1 MSENS
6 TRAKLD
12 RLFPPPSPSRV
23 PAPPAPPAQIVPSK
37 DSLHRLEQE
46 VLGDD
51 ALAEG
56 ELSVKERLE
65 RLVAITK
72 ARPRKAEPHETG
84 KSLPGLA
91 LSKAVDGEEVENDF
105 GSFYRVDEVFP
116 LSHCQGRMPLERLR
130 NVPREAFSLL
140 SRGDDSFEI
149 DLERALFLDTE
160 TTGLAGGSGTCAFL
174 VGLGFVEDE
183 SFVVRQLFMRD
194 YDEEA
199 AMLHALGEL
208 LSRFDVLLS
217 YNGKSFDIP
226 LLESRF
232 VLSRQRLSFERML
245 HFDLLHPARNLWKAR
260 IESCRLMELES
271 RLLGLERED
280 DVPGHMIPQLYFRFV
295 RTGDASGMRNVFHH
309 NRHDILSLA
318 ALTVCASDLLDENHV
333 PDDPLDDVSLGRLF
347 ERADQPERSML
358 HYSRAVEAGVT
369 GVARRRAL
377 KALADQHKRRGELD
391 DACSIWR
398 KLMDE
403 NTMESIYALHE
414 LAMVSEHRDGDF
426 ADGVELCD
434 RALARLDE
442 SYDLPLAFRVKWRE
456 AFAHRRQ
463 RLDRRMSTP
472 GRLEPSP

>member
-1 MSENS
+1 MNEKS
-6 TRAKLD
+6 TRAKLE
-12 RLFPPPSPSRV
+12 RLFPPPSPS
-23 PAPPAPPAQIVPSK
+23 PAPARLRPSK

-51 ALAEG
+51 APAEG

-65 RLVAITK
+65 RLVVRTK
-72 ARPRKAEPHETG
+72 ARPKKTPQRKTG
-84 KSLPGLA
+84 PKLP
-91 LSKAVDGEEVENDF
+91 LSEAVAGEEVENDF

-149 DLERALFLDTE
+149 DLERALFIDTE

-174 VGLGFVEDE
+174 VGLGFVEDD

-194 YDEEA
+194 YGDEA
-199 AMLHALGEL
+199 AMLHELREL
-208 LSRFDVLLS
+208 LSRYDVLVS
-217 YNGKSFDIP
+217 YNGKTFDIP

-232 VLSRQRLSFERML
+232 VLARQRLSFERML
-245 HFDLLHPARNLWKAR
+245 HFDLLHPARSLWKAR
-260 IESCRLMELES
+260 IESCRLMELEY

-280 DVPGHMIPQLYFRFV
+280 DVPGHLIPDLYFRFV
-295 RTGDASGMRNVFHH
+295 RTGDASRIGNVFHH

-318 ALTVCASDLLDENHV
+318 ALTVCASDLLDESYV

-358 HYSRAVEAGVT
+358 HYRRAVEAGVT
-369 GVARRRAL
+369 GLARRCAL
-377 KALADQHKRRGELD
+377 KALADQHKRRGNLD
-391 DACSIWR
+391 DARALWHE
-398 KLMDE
+398 LTDE
-403 NTMESIYALHE
+403 NTLESVYALHE
-414 LAMVSEHRDGDF
+414 LAMVAEHRDGDF

-434 RALARLDE
+434 RALARLE
-442 SYDLPLAFRVKWRE
+442 ENYDLTLAFRVKWRE

-463 RLDRRMSTP
+463 RLERRLRTCF
-472 GRLEPSP
+472 

>member
-12 RLFPPPSPSRV
+12 RLFTSKSRA
-23 PAPPAPPAQIVPSK
+23 PAPAVPSK

-51 ALAEG
+51 AMAEG
-56 ELSVKERLE
+56 ELSVKARLE
-65 RLVAITK
+65 RLVAVTK
-72 ARPRKAEPHETG
+72 ARPRKTQPHETG
-84 KSLPGLA
+84 QPGQPGQPSQPRSRLA
-91 LSKAVDGEEVENDF
+91 LSKAVAGEEVENEL
-105 GSFYRVDEVFP
+105 GSFYCVDEVFP
-116 LSHCQGRMPLERLR
+116 LSHRQGRMPLERLR
-130 NVPREAFSLL
+130 HVPREAFSLL
-140 SRGDDSFEI
+140 SRGDESFEI

-174 VGLGFVEDE
+174 VGLGFVEDD

-199 AMLHALGEL
+199 AMLKALGEL
-208 LSRFDVLLS
+208 LSRFDILLS

-245 HFDLLHPARNLWKAR
+245 HFDLLHPARSLWKAR

-280 DVPGHMIPQLYFRFV
+280 DVPGHMIPDLYFRFV
-295 RTGDASGMRNVFHH
+295 RTGDASRIGNVFHH

-347 ERADQPERSML
+347 ARANQPERSMR

-377 KALADQHKRRGELD
+377 RALADQHKRRGELD
-391 DACSIWR
+391 DACAIWHE
-398 KLMDE
+398 LEDE
-403 NTMESIYALHE
+403 NTLESVYAFRE
-414 LAMVSEHRDGDF
+414 LAMVREHRDGDF
-426 ADGVELCD
+426 TDGVELCD
-434 RALARLDE
+434 RALTCLEE
-442 SYDLPLAFRVKWRE
+442 SYDLPLAFRTKWRD
-456 AFAHRRQ
+456 AFVHRRERLKS
-463 RLDRRMSTP
+463 RLD
-472 GRLEPSP
+472 EK

>member
-1 MSENS
+1 MNENS
-6 TRAKLD
+6 TRAKLE
-12 RLFPPPSPSRV
+12 RLFPSPSR
-23 PAPPAPPAQIVPSK
+23 APTPTGRSK

-51 ALAEG
+51 ALVEG

-65 RLVAITK
+65 RLVAVTQ
-72 ARPRKAEPHETG
+72 ARPKKTAPPEPG
-84 KSLPGLA
+84 QPGERLA
-91 LSKAVDGEEVENDF
+91 LSEAVSGEEVENDL
-105 GSFYRVDEVFP
+105 GSFYSVDEVYP
-116 LSHCQGRMPLERLR
+116 LSHHQGRVPLERLR
-130 NVPREAFSLL
+130 HVPREAFSLL
-140 SRGDDSFEI
+140 SRGDESFEI

-174 VGLGFVEDE
+174 VGLGFVEDD
-183 SFVVRQLFMRD
+183 SFIVRQLFMRD

-199 AMLHALGEL
+199 AMLKALGEL
-208 LSRFDVLLS
+208 LSRFDILLS

-245 HFDLLHPARNLWKAR
+245 HFDLLHPARSLWKAR

-280 DVPGHMIPQLYFRFV
+280 DVPGHMIPDLYFRFV
-295 RTGDASGMRNVFHH
+295 RTGDASRIGSVFHH

-347 ERADQPERSML
+347 ERANQPERSML
-358 HYSRAVEAGVT
+358 HYSRAVEAGVS
-369 GVARRRAL
+369 GAARRRAL
-377 KALADQHKRRGELD
+377 QALADQHKRRGELD
-391 DACSIWR
+391 DACAIWHQ
-398 KLMDE
+398 LEDE
-403 NTMESIYALHE
+403 NSLESVCAVHE
-414 LAMVSEHRDGDF
+414 LAMVAEHRDGDF
-426 ADGVELCD
+426 AGGVELCD

-442 SYDLPLAFRVKWRE
+442 NYDLTLAFRMKWRE

-463 RLDRRMSTP
+463 RLERRLNTAE
-472 GRLEPSP
+472 RLEPSP